1 MDELDNHTFEIGLP
15 RRFAVSVLIT
25 APPDQALAI
34 ASAIADGRA
43 TGPARLV
50 IFDGAAILDPL
61 NWERRE
67 LAGADSD
74 EELVVRDVG
83 GLNDEQQAALMRLLE
98 TGMRYRRRRIIATSP
113 TCLFERVKDGS
124 FLDQLFYRLNV
135 IHIVSDS

>member
-1 MDELDNHTFEIGLP
+1 MDELDNHTLEIGTA
-15 RRFAVSVLIT
+15 RQFAVSVLIT

-34 ASAIADGRA
+34 AGAIANGRA

-61 NWERRE
+61 NWERWE
-67 LAGADSD
+67 LAAGESD
-74 EELVVRDVG
+74 EDLVVRDVD

-98 TGMRYRRRRIIATSP
+98 TGMPYRRRLIATSP
-113 TCLFERVKDGS
+113 TCLFERVKNGS

-135 IHIVSDS
+135 IHIASDS